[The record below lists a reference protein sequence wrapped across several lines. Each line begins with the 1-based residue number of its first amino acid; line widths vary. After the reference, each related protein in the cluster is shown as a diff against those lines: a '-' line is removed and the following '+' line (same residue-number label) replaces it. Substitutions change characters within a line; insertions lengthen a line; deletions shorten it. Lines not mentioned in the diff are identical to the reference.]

1 MEYVTRVLID
11 VFIGAAAGTLLG
23 ILCGRYLWPRYI
35 QTPAAGE
42 ALSQVFGQPV
52 CITSCSLGD
61 VLDVP
66 KEIARL
72 QGEIAGIEKAIAS
85 SQARL
90 DKPSFVE
97 RAPAEVVEKE
107 RSKVT
112 EGTAQ
117 IARLRANLESLSK

>member
-1 MEYVTRVLID
+1 
-11 VFIGAAAGTLLG
+11 
-23 ILCGRYLWPRYI
+23 
-35 QTPAAGE
+35 
-42 ALSQVFGQPV
+42 PV
-52 CITSCSLGD
+52 GD

-72 QGEIAGIEKAIAS
+72 QGEIASIEKAVAS

-107 RSKVT
+107 RNKVA
-112 EGTAQ
+112 EGQAQ
-117 IARLRANLESLSK
+117 ILRLKANLESLSK